1 MAIQIPQNWKENKEF
16 VALVWGAGRGSTDN
30 TKHLRETLNRG
41 LQAKENGD
49 NDTYKRII
57 DGLYQQAKNSN
68 PVLLDRAMTQLKQV
82 HGNLKNIARTVE
94 DAVLN
99 SAIGG
104 ESRITKEGPTAMRL
118 LFKELRPF
126 AELGFLTKQ
135 GQSEFK
141 KAKNETE
148 KQIKEFGGITGGAK
162 VKELLNK
169 ISIPN
174 VIAVDQGSLPKEIR
188 NITTKIDKNIAK
200 EVVNRRRLL
209 DTEAN
214 IRRGRETGVSEQA
227 VLRAAGIDESSTDV
241 LDVLQRQIRGIEGL
255 ESARQASISQSTRNA
270 EIDAEREKVMQD
282 RLAAQQDE
290 TELRGVRGSRFP
302 VFPEYDIQGFD
313 DRGRV
318 IGGFKE
324 DLFTEERAMNIQEN
338 MLKFMRES
346 GEGIDAARAWA
357 LKEKVP
363 GTIEYEAV
371 NAIAD
376 DLDAES
382 KQNLNVSPQR
392 YFEIKE
398 NMLKFMRETGEGIS
412 NATEWALREKGADSP
427 EVQAVNA
434 ISNDLGKTFSLT
446 AEKRDAIT
454 MLEEKDRNANQSID
468 ALQKTIID
476 ALPAETLE
484 DIASRDISED
494 ELRDI
499 MRYVESKVGD
509 TARLAKQR
517 AIEDYQ
523 TTKRFA
529 RENLETI
536 LKRVD
541 EDLSRGIRRLNRQT
555 EETLRVTRSALAER
569 GLTRG
574 GARLREEGL
583 IEEQR
588 QNTQSDLERQA
599 IRGIEDSA
607 RTFGRQ
613 FGQAVELP
621 KGLRDLG
628 VKPSVFG
635 SEPGT
640 ITRQKDRFLVDL
652 EKATKEQKEEEIA
665 RQKSLLREQKLFQ
678 RGAIRTSPSLQ
689 TPSF

>member
-30 TKHLRETLNRG
+30 TKHLREALNRG
-41 LQAKENGD
+41 IQAKEAGD
-49 NDTYKRII
+49 SETYKRII
-57 DGLYQQAKNSN
+57 DGLYQQAKNAN

-82 HGNLKNIARTVE
+82 HGNVKNMARTVE

-104 ESRITKEGPTAMRL
+104 ESRITKEGPTGMRIL
-118 LFKELRPF
+118 YKELRPF
-126 AELGFLTKQ
+126 AELGFLTKE

-148 KQIKEFGGITGGAK
+148 KQIKEFGGITKEAE
-162 VKELLNK
+162 VKDLLNK

-174 VIAVDQGSLPKEIR
+174 VVAVDQASLPKEIR
-188 NITTKIDKNIAK
+188 NIATKIDNNIAK
-200 EVVNRRRLL
+200 EVINRRRLL

-214 IRRGRETGVSEQA
+214 IRRGRETGVSEQS
-227 VLRAAGIDESSTDV
+227 VLRAAGIDENSTDV
-241 LDVLQRQIRGIEGL
+241 LDVLQREIRGIEGL
-255 ESARQASISQSTRNA
+255 EQARQASISQSQRND
-270 EIDAEREKVMQD
+270 EIDAEKEKIMQD
-282 RLAAQQDE
+282 RIATQQNE
-290 TELRGVRGSRFP
+290 TGLRGVRSSRFP

-313 DRGRV
+313 EQGRV

-324 DLFTEERAMNIQEN
+324 DLFSEERAMNIQEN

-346 GEGIDAARAWA
+346 GEGIDSARAWA

-382 KQNLNVSPQR
+382 KQDLSVSPQR

-412 NATEWALREKGADSP
+412 NATEWALREKSADSP
-427 EVQAVNA
+427 EVQAVKA
-434 ISNDLGKTFSLT
+434 ISGDLGRTFSLT
-446 AEKRDAIT
+446 AETRDPIT
-454 MLEEKDRNANQSID
+454 MLEEKDKNSNQSID

-499 MRYVESKVGD
+499 MKYVESKVGD

-523 TTKRFA
+523 STKRFA

-536 LKRVD
+536 LERAD
-541 EDLSRGIRRLNRQT
+541 EDLSRGIQRLNRQT
-555 EETLRVTRSALAER
+555 EEVLRGTRSSLAER

-574 GARLREEGL
+574 GTRLRQERL

-599 IRGIEDSA
+599 VRGIEDSA

-613 FGQAVELP
+613 FGQAAELP
-621 KGLRDLG
+621 KGIRDLG
-628 VKPSVFG
+628 VKPDIFG
-635 SEPGT
+635 SEVGT

-652 EKATKEQKEEEIA
+652 EKAAKEQKEEEIA